1 MFNRRLVR
9 IKVLQALYAHMSA
22 YADTE
27 ESATGESGLPFT
39 LGKGVG
45 EAGAVTRSLLELERS
60 LQAYI
65 DLQHTMV
72 HLLLELRR
80 ANRKRIDL
88 QKSRYLR
95 SGLEPSENFV
105 NNRVLQQYAA
115 NESIR
120 AYAKQRNVAWP
131 GAEDFVWY
139 LFTTLEKES
148 FFDDYL
154 ELNTP
159 SFSDDA
165 AVVSAIYEWLQ
176 ALEIPQLA
184 DDQLDE
190 QRTIYAWALSSTIFY
205 YADLDSALDDLLE
218 ETGGMHDLD
227 SADVEI
233 VPCAIKE
240 DLRTFALTLLKKTIE
255 QHENNL
261 QTIIPFLRNWDPSRV
276 AFMDLLILLMGLAEA
291 LNFPEIPIPVT
302 INEYIELARSFST
315 KSSPQ
320 FVNGVLDSMLKQ
332 LGEEGIIVKKERKKG
347 ERRAK

>member
-1 MFNRRLVR
+1 
-9 IKVLQALYAHMSA
+9 
-22 YADTE
+22 
-27 ESATGESGLPFT
+27 
-39 LGKGVG
+39 
-45 EAGAVTRSLLELERS
+45 
-60 LQAYI
+60 
-65 DLQHTMV
+65 
-72 HLLLELRR
+72 
-80 ANRKRIDL
+80 
-88 QKSRYLR
+88 
-95 SGLEPSENFV
+95 
-105 NNRVLQQYAA
+105 
-115 NESIR
+115 
-120 AYAKQRNVAWP
+120 
-131 GAEDFVWY
+131 
-139 LFTTLEKES
+139 
-148 FFDDYL
+148 
-154 ELNTP
+154 
-159 SFSDDA
+159 
-165 AVVSAIYEWLQ
+165 
-176 ALEIPQLA
+176 
-184 DDQLDE
+184 
-190 QRTIYAWALSSTIFY
+190 
-205 YADLDSALDDLLE
+205 
-218 ETGGMHDLD
+218 MHDLD